1 MAEAWGKIV
10 IKASEELLSP
20 LADSEDG
27 IDGQTM
33 LEFFSEVGADTEAA
47 PGVEPLSEDDEWA
60 IERIELFDDHLR
72 IDSFGDE
79 WMGLMEA
86 LVKSARGIEVYGSI
100 NHEHGGS
107 ALFALDRNGEP
118 FYAEV
123 SDEGEGDPNAEV
135 SDEELSE
142 QWRALIP
149 ADFADYV
156 FGDEDEDEDADYDDE
171 DDRD

>member
-10 IKASEELLSP
+10 IKAPEDLLALLSE
-20 LADSEDG
+20 AEDLIEG
-27 IDGQTM
+27 PAM
-33 LEFFSEVGADTEAA
+33 LDFFAEVGADVDAA
-47 PGVEPLSEDDEWA
+47 PGVEPLSEDDEWYLD
-60 IERIELFDDHLR
+60 RLELFDDHLR
-72 IDSFGDE
+72 IDSFGDN

-100 NHEHGGS
+100 AHEHGGS

-118 FYAEV
+118 FYAEIAE
-123 SDEGEGDPNAEV
+123 EGEGDPNAEV
-135 SDEELSE
+135 SDAELKA
-142 QWRALIP
+142 QWQELVP

-156 FGDEDEDEDADYDDE
+156 FGEEDEDDEESDDE